1 MLNLNT
7 ARINSLLAS
16 EEAFP
21 IDLDEAYKWI
31 GYTRKDSAV
40 DTLKSNFEEGID
52 FSGLNRKSPQGGR
65 PGHSYQLTIDAFK
78 CLAMMANTEKGK
90 EVRQYFLE
98 CERELKAIT
107 EAGTEVALMAIGYK
121 ALGHLH
127 QAQAEACILA
137 RLTPYPSHRRTT
149 PEDLA
154 ISSTQER
161 IFHELEAAKGDLET
175 IVGNIDPSTT
185 VRIPSQLPKLKTMP
199 REERL

>member
-16 EEAFP
+16 EETFP
-21 IDLDEAYKWI
+21 IDLDEAYEWV
-31 GYTRKDSAV
+31 GYTHKHKAV
-40 DTLKSNFEEGID
+40 TALKNNFKQDVD
-52 FSGLNRKSPQGGR
+52 FSPNRLQKPQAGR
-65 PGHSYQLTIDAFK
+65 PSDSYMLTIDTFK
-78 CLAMMANTEKGK
+78 CLAMMARTEKGK

-98 CERELKAIT
+98 CERELKAIKRA
-107 EAGTEVALMAIGYK
+107 EAEVALMSIGYK

-127 QAQAEACILA
+127 QAQADACILA

-175 IVGNIDPSTT
+175 IVGNIDPSAT
-185 VRIPSQLPKLKTMP
+185 VRVSSQLPKLKTID
-199 REERL
+199 R